1 MHLVKVET
9 NGNAPELFTDD
20 EKVIPIMYALSDM
33 PGSQSNTAQAQRNI
47 KNFAKCGI
55 NIVSVDTNLNLG
67 WHKSTDFEI
76 EPMQAEVAGALE
88 ANPNAKIIL
97 RLHMNPP
104 YWWMRDNPQELVE
117 YNGEPGV
124 DDGETYRLIRNDGNH
139 ILHVS
144 LASKKWLEEA
154 GELLKRFCREL
165 SDTVEGESVIGIQV
179 ACGVYGEWHQWG
191 IDTGK
196 AMREKFQEFLCEKYD
211 SDVGTVSFAPDPEQP
226 GDFGNFRNPKK
237 SQNIIDSQIC
247 LQSTVSEAIIYFCR
261 IIKENWKGDVLTGS
275 FYGYFLSKGSKMQV
289 IMGHMLPEN
298 LFKHREYIDFLCG
311 PFPYMENRLP
321 DGVPLSRALLESMRI
336 HKILWITEMDQ
347 HPVGTENFVGGD
359 PQYRDETIA
368 QMRRNILLPVVSG
381 MGAWYYDHRIVPAC
395 LTFDKRNLSVGSVF
409 LKKGWWDCPELLC
422 EIEKLQNVAGEYLL
436 RQYEPASDVLVV
448 YDTSVYFYQ
457 SEFVDEIYALH
468 DAFGRTGISYDCIY
482 LNDLAKCDIHR
493 YKLIVFANT
502 YSITSGQKEIIKKL
516 TKNKTV
522 VWMYASGICNQQDL
536 NVDFVSD
543 LIGIKVRII
552 PNETAYITEK
562 DFLDNEYVDVTK
574 DKYNPTLAVCDKE
587 AESIA
592 YYEKSHECAAAVKD
606 RVWYFAIPKITVS
619 IAEKIVECSGVHRYI
634 ESKDV
639 VFAGNGMVVL
649 NTFHG
654 GEKVITLRNG
664 TVVKCNLP
672 KLTTVVFDACT
683 GERRL

>member
-1 MHLVKVET
+1 MHSVKVET
-9 NGNAPELFTDD
+9 NGNAPELFVDGQ
-20 EKVIPIMYALSDM
+20 KVIPIMYALSDM
-33 PGSQSNTAQAQRNI
+33 PGSKSNTAQALKNI
-47 KNFAKCGI
+47 QNFAKCGI
-55 NIVSVDTNLNLG
+55 NIVSVDTNLSLG
-67 WHKSTDFEI
+67 WHKSTEFEI

-104 YWWMRDNPQELVE
+104 YWWMRDNQQELVE

-144 LASKKWLEEA
+144 LASKKWLKEA

-196 AMREKFQEFLCEKYD
+196 AMKEKFQEFICDKY
-211 SDVGTVSFAPDPEQP
+211 GLKAGNVSYAPDPEQP
-226 GDFGNFRNPKK
+226 GDLGNFRDPKK

-247 LQSTVSEAIIYFCR
+247 LQSTAPEAIIYFCK
-261 IIKENWKGDVLTGS
+261 IIKENWKGDILTGS

-289 IMGHMLPEN
+289 IMGHMLPEI
-298 LFKHREYIDFLCG
+298 LFQQREYIDFLCG
-311 PFPYMENRLP
+311 PFPYMDNRLP

-336 HKILWITEMDQ
+336 HKILWLTEMDQ

-359 PQYRDETIA
+359 PQYRDETIS

-395 LTFDKRNLSVGSVF
+395 LTFDKRNISVGSVF

-436 RQYEPASDVLVV
+436 RQYEPASDVLIV
-448 YDTSVYFYQ
+448 YDTSAYFYQ

-468 DAFGRTGISYDCIY
+468 DAFGRTGITYDCIY
-482 LNDLAKCDIHR
+482 LCDLAQCDIHR

-502 YSITSGQKEIIKKL
+502 YCITCEQKEMIKML

-522 VWMYASGICNQQDL
+522 VWMYAAGFCNQKEIS
-536 NVDFVSD
+536 VDFVSD
-543 LIGIKVRII
+543 LTGIKVRIV
-552 PNETAYITEK
+552 PNETVYVTEK
-562 DFLDNEYVDVTK
+562 AFLDNEFVDVPK
-574 DKYNPTLAVCDKE
+574 DKYNPTFAVCDKE
-587 AESIA
+587 AQSIA
-592 YYEKSHECAAAVKD
+592 YYYNSHECAAAVKNG
-606 RVWYFAIPKITVS
+606 VWYFAVPKITSS
-619 IAEKIVECSGVHRYI
+619 IAEEIVKCSGVHRYI

-639 VFAGNGMVVL
+639 IFAGNGMVVL

-664 TVVKCNLP
+664 IVIKCNLP